1 MLRSTSNTSNFIG
14 PERMSNLLLLGSWL
28 HCSNSISLLMK
39 YKREYKKNEIRER
52 DERSWWCYFVL
63 AEIHTLEKKNI
74 PAKALPKSEWNLGF
88 ASLE

>member
-52 DERSWWCYFVL
+52 DERS
-63 AEIHTLEKKNI
+63 
-74 PAKALPKSEWNLGF
+74 
-88 ASLE
+88 